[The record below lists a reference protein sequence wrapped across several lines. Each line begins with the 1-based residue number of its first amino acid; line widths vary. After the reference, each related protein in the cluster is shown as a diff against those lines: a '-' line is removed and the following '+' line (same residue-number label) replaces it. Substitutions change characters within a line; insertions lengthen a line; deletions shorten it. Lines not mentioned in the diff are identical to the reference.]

1 MQYGPYNQQPP
12 YGQPPY
18 GQPPAPQGPP
28 GPQVPPGYGQPA
40 APPAPEKP
48 KKAGCLMPVLWLVVT
63 VIVTLVCAAFV
74 GLMAADSE
82 TQGMQATQ
90 VVALPFG
97 FVWGGLLA
105 ASIIQI
111 AWKKASTA
119 VRVAGPLGCGCLGGI
134 IMLALVFFF
143 FAAIFPSL

>member
-12 YGQPPY
+12 QPPY
-18 GQPPAPQGPP
+18 GQPPPPQAPPP
-28 GPQVPPGYGQPA
+28 GWGQPQA

-63 VIVTLVCAAFV
+63 FLVTLVCAAFV

-82 TQGMQATQ
+82 SKGVEATQ

-134 IMLALVFFF
+134 IMILLVIVFFS
-143 FAAIFPSL
+143 AIFPAL